1 MAAVPDI
8 SIIIPNYNGAEYL
21 TDALNSVV
29 AQTLKNW
36 ECIVIDDGSTD
47 DSIKIIN
54 KFVKSD
60 KRFKLIKLNHGGVSV
75 ARNTGLDAA
84 RGRYIAFLD
93 SDDCYTD
100 YALEMLLHFATTTDA
115 DMVGGLAFMVQS
127 DYRFVPVKNPS
138 WNAQQYKISTDPN
151 SFLLVPSEMNWAW
164 IWRRIYKRELLDGV
178 RFPPQFTGFGDDL
191 CFMID
196 ICWRARRIVETP
208 NISVLHRLH
217 NKSLTERPFGP
228 HAFEFFPEYFKFIR
242 DNMLPRY
249 DGRFLRRF
257 YRGTM
262 RYLLRTTVVIPTR
275 TGTYKQE
282 AKQALQESCKY
293 IPMRFL
299 GWRHRMLCRFLKW
312 VK

>member
-1 MAAVPDI
+1 MVPDI
-8 SIIIPNYNGAEYL
+8 SIIIPNYNGAQYL
-21 TDALNSVV
+21 VDALNSVA
-29 AQTLKNW
+29 AQTLQNW

-47 DSIKIIN
+47 DSVKIIN
-54 KFVKSD
+54 KFVKAD

-75 ARNTGLDAA
+75 ARNAGLDAA

-100 YALEMLLHFATTTDA
+100 YALEMLLHFAATTGA
-115 DMVGGLAFMVQS
+115 DMVGGTAFVVQP
-127 DYRFVPVKNPS
+127 DYCFVPIKNAS
-138 WNAQQYKISTDPN
+138 WNAQRYKISNDPN
-151 SFLLVPSEMNWAW
+151 SFLLVAPEMNWAW
-164 IWRRIYKRELLDGV
+164 IWRRIYRRELLEGV
-178 RFPPQFTGFGDDL
+178 RFPPQFTGLGDDL

-196 ICWRARRIVETP
+196 VCWRAQRIVEVP
-208 NISVLHRLH
+208 NTSVLHRH
-217 NKSLTERPFGP
+217 HDQSLTERPFGP

-242 DNMLPRY
+242 DNMLTRY
-249 DGRFLRRF
+249 DGHFLRRF

-262 RYLLRTTVVIPTR
+262 RYLLRTTVVTPTV

-282 AKQALQESCKY
+282 AKRALQESCKY

-299 GWRHRMLCRFLKW
+299 GWRHRILCRFLKW